1 MEARFASAAL
11 VVAALLSCGANW
23 RSTNFIVVRAPSDQI
38 AQEIAGHAERYR
50 RELAIQWLGRE
61 LPPWRD
67 PCPIAATVGPGIGAG
82 GKTSFLFTGG
92 VPYGWQ
98 MEVYGSR
105 ERVLDSVLPH
115 EILHTIFATHFGG
128 PLPRWAD
135 EGACTT
141 VEHPS
146 ERAKQE
152 NNLIVYLKTDRGIP
166 FNKMFA
172 MRDYPRNMLPL
183 YAQGYSLARFLI
195 AQGGERKFVDYVRD
209 GMQQASWTSATQR
222 YYGFASLSELQSAWL
237 EWVRQGSPPLS
248 RPSMLDPNQQLADS
262 DPTSIDAQLARTRG
276 GQPVA
281 TQPMPPPTPSS
292 FAAPSAPQE
301 SAQVARPPSGGWY
314 KRQRTQPAAM
324 PGRSG
329 LAEDLARDEGG
340 VGSAP
345 RSTPT
350 VSRGQEPDTFP
361 PPEYQGNA
369 AGPPAGLFDDE
380 DERLVPLEPR
390 RSADA
395 LADDRRAGQNA
406 PGLRLVLLEW
416 TRPKDQPWSG
426 RPAAEVAARSE
437 PRLDATK
444 SDRPVEYIDARPRGT
459 FLR

>member
-1 MEARFASAAL
+1 
-11 VVAALLSCGANW
+11 
-23 RSTNFIVVRAPSDQI
+23 
-38 AQEIAGHAERYR
+38 
-50 RELAIQWLGRE
+50 
-61 LPPWRD
+61 
-67 PCPIAATVGPGIGAG
+67 
-82 GKTSFLFTGG
+82 
-92 VPYGWQ
+92 
-98 MEVYGSR
+98 
-105 ERVLDSVLPH
+105 
-115 EILHTIFATHFGG
+115 
-128 PLPRWAD
+128 
-135 EGACTT
+135 
-141 VEHPS
+141 
-146 ERAKQE
+146 
-152 NNLIVYLKTDRGIP
+152 
-166 FNKMFA
+166 
-172 MRDYPRNMLPL
+172 
-183 YAQGYSLARFLI
+183 
-195 AQGGERKFVDYVRD
+195 VDYVRD